1 MTTSTP
7 TPDTSALDQRRAGRL
22 VMGLTV
28 ARFAAAPVVA
38 ALILWGHHAAFTI
51 GPNALGLVYAAAL
64 AVFALAALTDWAD
77 GAIARRA
84 GVTSKLGAALDH
96 AADKVLT
103 SVTLIALV
111 YTLLP
116 LSLVIAALILIA
128 RDFAIAGLREGLS
141 GTGPAVAFAGKLK
154 AAAAMIGIAAVLG
167 EAVAGAFAWP
177 LTVVRALD
185 LAGHAGL
192 WSAAA
197 LALWSAALYV
207 RAALA
212 GNNSPS

>member
-7 TPDTSALDQRRAGRL
+7 TPDQRDAARL
-22 VMGLTV
+22 VMGLTI

-38 ALILWGHHAAFTI
+38 GLILWGHGVAFTQ
-51 GPNALGLVYAAAL
+51 GPSAMGALYAAAL
-64 AVFALAALTDWAD
+64 ALFVLAALTDWAD

-103 SVTLIALV
+103 SLTLIALV

-116 LSLVIAALILIA
+116 LPLVIAALILIG
-128 RDFAIAGLREGLS
+128 RDFAVAGLREGLG

-154 AAAAMIGIAAVLG
+154 AAAAMIGVIAILA
-167 EAVAGAFAWP
+167 EAVAGSFGWP
-177 LTVVRALD
+177 SAVIRVLSLV
-185 LAGHAGL
+185 GSAGL
-192 WSAAA
+192 WAAAA
-197 LALWSAALYV
+197 LALFSAALYLQ
-207 RAALA
+207 AALKTKA
-212 GNNSPS
+212 DKDQG